1 MVNKTE
7 KTICVNKYDYMHY
20 YTRCKEVW
28 FLSNRII
35 EEKIDNLINL
45 NSKFNDSL
53 DEKDNSI
60 ENERELNL
68 NDDEKENTLNGIE
81 PDIEK
86 EQNQNN
92 QSSQDPKFIEGQL
105 VDKKAK
111 DFIKS
116 QFQVDVVIDYDDKAY
131 DKIRFD
137 NELSAK
143 KTKEDLIK
151 LLRKHQTFIMFQPTF
166 ICKTPSGSNCVTKC
180 DCLVYKS
187 ENECNLIEVKGSS
200 STKLIYLLDLLF
212 QKYVIDNADVDLHV
226 NNYYLCLIGC
236 NHATKGII
244 PFILTKYINLSKDGS
259 TISKK
264 KTIKLH
270 GDEDKVFDDI
280 TDSLAIK
287 QKLQEI
293 QNQYINEKEACKTG
307 ENGGY
312 TIDQVLSAIFNQSS
326 EEDFFK
332 NLMQNG
338 CNESNA
344 KKLAHNFFSKYEKY
358 YELIKNFDENIKEIF
373 DQKKIFLQISCNIP
387 KLLPCDK
394 CNYKYKKCDY
404 QAKCQALFAN
414 YYKNKKEFYPYLY
427 SGKVFHADEKYQ
439 IYNDI
444 ANKVIDFSNGVNDTN
459 LKCFKD
465 NVCEKKYLP
474 LFNSVSDI
482 VNEKCIIDNEALRFL
497 GDKLFSRPKRVYFD
511 FESIDPA
518 IVPLTGFI
526 PLNHVVTQCS
536 IIKTDNYYVMENPDN
551 MLRDPKDIT
560 IDWFKCI
567 IKHLYE
573 GDNAWYIVYN
583 KAFEAN
589 RLHEID
595 MLIAEPEYHEKI
607 KNICDNIFDLV
618 DFFNTTHFEK
628 ILDKI
633 AILPEKLHGYYTIK
647 KVINDLIPLN
657 ILKSVGCK
665 HYNDPE
671 LSKVHKGDAA
681 KDATMLR
688 YLSLFSNE
696 ASITDEDWKET
707 EKALKTYCEND
718 VRAMIAVEKY
728 IKQEFIDKMPK
739 Q

>member
-7 KTICVNKYDYMHY
+7 TTIYVNKYDYMHY

-45 NSKFNDSL
+45 NSKFNDPL

-68 NDDEKENTLNGIE
+68 SDDEKESTLNGIE
-81 PDIEK
+81 LDIEK

-92 QSSQDPKFIEGQL
+92 QSNQDPKFIEGQL
-105 VDKKAK
+105 VDKKAR

-116 QFQVDVVIDYDDKAY
+116 QFQFDVVIDYDGKAY

-151 LLRKHQTFIMFQPTF
+151 LLKKHQTFIMFQPTF

-236 NHATKGII
+236 NHAAKGVI
-244 PFILTKYINLSKDGS
+244 PFILSKYINLNKEGS
-259 TISKK
+259 SIGEDATIQLHDDEN
-264 KTIKLH
+264 KLL
-270 GDEDKVFDDI
+270 DDCKN
-280 TDSLAIK
+280 SLELK

-293 QNQYINEKEACKTG
+293 QGPFVNKKEVYKTG

-312 TIDQVLSAIFNQSS
+312 TIIETLNAIFKQSS
-326 EEDFFK
+326 EEDFFQSFVK
-332 NLMQNG
+332 NGASKKDAQ
-338 CNESNA
+338 
-344 KKLAHNFFSKYEKY
+344 KLANRIFKKYEKY
-358 YELIKNFDENIKEIF
+358 YELSKNFDKNIKEIF

-387 KLLPCDK
+387 KLLPCPK

-404 QAKCQALFAN
+404 QAKCKALFAN

-427 SGKVFHADEKYQ
+427 SGNVFRADKKYQ

-444 ANKVIDFSNGVNDTN
+444 ANKEIDFSNRVNDTN
-459 LKCFKD
+459 LKYFKD
-465 NVCEKKYLP
+465 NVFGKKYLP

-482 VNEKCIIDNEALRFL
+482 VDEKCIIDNEALRFL
-497 GDKLFSRPKRVYFD
+497 GDKLFSRSKRVYFD

-518 IVPLTGFI
+518 IVPVTGLI

-536 IIKTDNYYVMENPDN
+536 IIKTDNYYDMKKPDN
-551 MLRDPKDIT
+551 MLCDPKDIT

-595 MLIAEPEYHEKI
+595 VLIAEPEYHEKI
-607 KNICDNIFDLV
+607 KNICENIFDLV
-618 DFFNTTHFEK
+618 DFFNTTSFQE
-628 ILDKI
+628 ISNKI

-647 KVINDLIPLN
+647 KVINDLIPSK
-657 ILKSVGCK
+657 ILESVNCK
-665 HYNDPE
+665 RYNDPQ
-671 LSKVHKGDAA
+671 LSKIHKGDAA

-688 YLSLFSNE
+688 YLSLYSNE
-696 ASITDEDWKET
+696 VSQTNKDWQET
-707 EKALKTYCEND
+707 TEALKIYCEND

-728 IKQEFIDKMPK
+728 IKEEFIDKLTK
-739 Q
+739 